1 MIAINGVVV
10 DGSKQATDS
19 DGRDGHFAVL
29 LPQGVLGREN
39 DVRAALVVGGEVRE
53 LDVEG

>member
-10 DGSKQATDS
+10 DGSKLATDS